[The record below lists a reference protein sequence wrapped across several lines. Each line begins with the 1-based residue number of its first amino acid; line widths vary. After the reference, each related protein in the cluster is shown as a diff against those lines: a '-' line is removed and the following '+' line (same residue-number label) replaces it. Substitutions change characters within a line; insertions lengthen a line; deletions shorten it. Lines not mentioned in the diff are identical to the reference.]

1 MPISGFAGCLLV
13 LAGSLV
19 AQTDWPIYGH
29 DPGAMRYSPLKQ
41 INTKN
46 VARIQLAWAFDT
58 EAPITQAPGT
68 QATAREP
75 AGDSGGHAQPAAAA
89 ARPVLRQKQIRSE
102 ALLHQSLSRSSSV
115 RPNGADH
122 QWGKDPL
129 K

>member
-1 MPISGFAGCLLV
+1 MPISGFGGCLLV

-29 DPGAMRYSPLKQ
+29 DPGAMRYSLLKQ

-68 QATAREP
+68 QA
-75 AGDSGGHAQPAAAA
+75 
-89 ARPVLRQKQIRSE
+89 
-102 ALLHQSLSRSSSV
+102 SRSRAGWRFRGPRPTGCRGRASCSS
-115 RPNGADH
+115 
-122 QWGKDPL
+122 PL
-129 K
+129 GSKA